1 VTVPVVRATLEQSF
15 AHLEALLAQI
25 EAAVAALVAADE
37 ALLRQAALLQTAVG
51 VGAVVAY
58 GLIAELP
65 ERGQVSHKVIAA

>member
-51 VGAVVAY
+51 VGAVVA
-58 GLIAELP
+58 
-65 ERGQVSHKVIAA
+65 